1 MGDSL
6 SGVTHVAKYLPK
18 EAIQTALIDSAD
30 NEKHG
35 KSSSQN
41 KEENKSEDKDK
52 VELSEEALH
61 AKTPTKSK
69 VEPKKLKDSSNS
81 DTIHFDV
88 KI

>member
-18 EAIQTALIDSAD
+18 EAIQTVLIDSAD

-35 KSSSQN
+35 KSNEQN
-41 KEENKSEDKDK
+41 QKKKDLEEKDK
-52 VELSEEALH
+52 VELSEEALQ
-61 AKTPTKSK
+61 TKILQKNKK
-69 VEPKKLKDSSNS
+69 VTQNIKNSN
-81 DTIHFDV
+81 DTETNHFDV